1 MHNKVKRTHQ
11 VNVKSVLVSVL
22 LGFQSLL
29 IAPSGLAQQPVTKEP
44 VLESLKSTGE
54 ERFALVIGN
63 GHYQSAGLNLKEAAD
78 IPIHDAIDMKTR
90 LESIGFKVI
99 TKYDLTQQGIK
110 DAITEFKAML
120 PASQRTALFYYS
132 GHGAQLSSTNYL
144 LPVEARL
151 VDEESIINQGVN
163 LNEVLGVLDLDEGK
177 GGVNIVL
184 LDACRNKP
192 RVRTKSGDD
201 ITQGLAAITPPRET
215 MIGYATRANQKSIAG
230 TGDNRNSPYTE
241 ALLKFIP
248 TQGLSIGN
256 FFIEVGKYV
265 KKKTDSYQI
274 PDQYGNLTE
283 YFYFVKPTP
292 EDVAMV
298 WKADNSSLGHN
309 YGHLDNG
316 EWVAT
321 PSEAVGYYLS
331 FGPYAKLSPGKYKV
345 SFLYRCMSDKKTAEK
360 AIELH
365 VSTFDPKTGA
375 QNVIKF
381 LNVPLAACNN
391 DISVSSW
398 IFDVTEADAAKYTYE
413 FRVYS
418 YRNAEIRLKEIRLE
432 KILN

>member
-1 MHNKVKRTHQ
+1 MHNKAKQIYLVTL
-11 VNVKSVLVSVL
+11 KSAIISVL
-22 LGFQSLL
+22 LGVQSFL
-29 IAPSGLAQQPVTKEP
+29 IATSGLAQQPSTKEP
-44 VLESLKSTGE
+44 VFDSPASTGE
-54 ERFALVIGN
+54 QRIALVIGN
-63 GHYQSAGLNLKEAAD
+63 GHYQSEGLNLKEAAD
-78 IPIHDAIDMKTR
+78 TPIHDAIDMKMR

-99 TKYDLTQQGIK
+99 LKNDLTQQGIK
-110 DAITEFKAML
+110 DAIAQFKATL
-120 PASQRTALFYYS
+120 PASPRTALFYYS
-132 GHGAQLSSTNYL
+132 GHGAQLSNTNYL

-163 LNEVLGVLDLDEGK
+163 LNEVLGVLDLNESE

-230 TGDNRNSPYTE
+230 NGANRNSPYTE

-248 TQGLSIGN
+248 TQGLSIGD

-265 KKKTDSYQI
+265 KKKTDNYQI

-283 YFYFVKPTP
+283 YFYFVKPEVT
-292 EDVAMV
+292 MV

-309 YGHLDNG
+309 YGHLDKG

-331 FGPYAKLSPGKYKV
+331 FGPYAKLSPGKYKL
-345 SFLYRCMSDKKTAEK
+345 SFLYRCLSDNKTGDH
-360 AIELH
+360 AIGLQA
-365 VSTFDPKTGA
+365 STFDPKTGG
-375 QNVIKF
+375 QNIIKF
-381 LNVPLAACNN
+381 LTVPLASCNN

-398 IFDVTEADAAKYTYE
+398 IFAASEADAAKFTYE
-413 FRVYS
+413 FRVSS

-432 KILN
+432 KIPDVN